1 MPGRDAG
8 TAAATAAPAACL
20 HTTTSSSSS
29 AAFVSLLALLVCTP
43 SVRAAD
49 GTDDAPWVPSGPWA
63 APSALCTG
71 FYANWVEGNAKLY
84 KQGCADTLPAG
95 AVVRPFPSDPSPSAC
110 VRLCFDFFFPPEEE
124 SGGAVVG
131 GVAYTVSL
139 NVTALYQSPHVS
151 AKDVV
156 PLCACHHDPVQANGS
171 TPSQEVCLVRGGDP
185 RRTRRRRRTH
195 TRSVLSRFLRCRQAV
210 CSRARLLAT
219 PRRELAGMLTGTL
232 LHTHTRTHSVGMSR
246 GSDYCCLDAH
256 GYHWNTLRSL
266 FPWWACLVIAVL
278 LLLTTLWVRVA
289 RTRVLRGAGGTLLSA
304 SSHEDIPGEH
314 GVAGTAGAYEALHT
328 EYAAHLLRLADA
340 DDADSGVA
348 AAAPSERTA
357 LVNASLSSDPR
368 SGTCPVCLEELRAAR
383 CVRLPCAHRLCLP
396 CAQELADHRVARGKI
411 PTCPICRALI
421 LTPSLEQ
428 AAAANAARTEGG
440 GDDTVLAVLP

>member
-1 MPGRDAG
+1 MLDPTVRLPGHPQAARARAPA
-8 TAAATAAPAACL
+8 TAAAAAPAACS
-20 HTTTSSSSS
+20 HTTASSSTSSVL
-29 AAFVSLLALLVCTP
+29 FSLLALLLIYTP
-43 SVRAAD
+43 GARAAD
-49 GTDDAPWVPSGPWA
+49 DSDSAPWVPSGPWA
-63 APSALCTG
+63 EPSALCTG

-84 KQGCADTLPAG
+84 EQGCADALPAG

-110 VRLCFDFFFPPEEE
+110 VRLCFDYFFPPEE
-124 SGGAVVG
+124 SSRAAVG
-131 GVAYTVSL
+131 GDAYAVSL

-151 AKDVV
+151 AKDAV

-171 TPSQEVCLVRGGDP
+171 TPSQECPFAVLEVPTGCLFESEAACDAAP
-185 RRTRRRRRTH
+185 R
-195 TRSVLSRFLRCRQAV
+195 
-210 CSRARLLAT
+210 
-219 PRRELAGMLTGTL
+219 TGCI
-232 LHTHTRTHSVGMSR
+232 GMSR
-246 GSDYCCLDAH
+246 GSDYCCLDAR

-289 RTRVLRGAGGTLLSA
+289 RTRVLRGGARGTLLSA

-314 GVAGTAGAYEALHT
+314 GVAGTAGAYEALHA

-340 DDADSGVA
+340 DDADSNGA
-348 AAAPSERTA
+348 AGAVPPPPSERTA

-368 SGTCPVCLEELRAAR
+368 GGTCPVCLEELRAAR

-428 AAAANAARTEGG
+428 AAAANAARAAG
-440 GDDTVLAVLP
+440 GDNTVLAVLP